1 MKIDLRLNRT
11 VAGLIDSHRG
21 EMSVQ
26 AYINHILKQT
36 LQSHLSDTSDCK
48 HDNSYN
54 ANKANERSR

>member
-36 LQSHLSDTSDCK
+36 LQSQQGDTSDCK

-54 ANKANERSR
+54 ANKVDEPSR